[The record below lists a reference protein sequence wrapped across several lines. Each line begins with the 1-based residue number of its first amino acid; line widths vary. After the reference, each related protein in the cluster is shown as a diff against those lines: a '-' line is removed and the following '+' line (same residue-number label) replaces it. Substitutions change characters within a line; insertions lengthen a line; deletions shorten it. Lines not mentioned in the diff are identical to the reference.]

1 MSLLN
6 ILEKS
11 RNVIIE
17 MLELRDF
24 DVSKYKNFSID
35 ELTVMLKNNTKIN
48 EINPLDMECKHNT
61 KEKKI
66 CIKYIL
72 SSKIRISNL
81 KSLIDEIIQNEIID
95 DYDDLI
101 LIIKDKC
108 NNISFINNLIDLYL
122 KNHNIFIQIY
132 NIGNL
137 TINITKHSFVPK
149 LKILNKTD
157 TEEIIQKYNVTKLNK
172 FPIFSRND
180 IQAKFYGVRSG
191 DLCEIIRK
199 SETAGFFNTYRYM
212 P

>member
-17 MLELRDF
+17 MLELRNF
-24 DVSKYKNFSID
+24 DVSKYTNFSLE
-35 ELTVMLKNNTKIN
+35 ELTIMLKHTTKIN
-48 EINPLDMECKHNT
+48 ETNPLDMECTHKT
-61 KEKKI
+61 KKNKI

-72 SSKIRISNL
+72 SSKIRLSNL

-95 DYDDLI
+95 DNDDLI
-101 LIIKDKC
+101 IIIKDKI
-108 NNISFINNLIDLYL
+108 NNISFINNLINLYF

-137 TINITKHSFVPK
+137 TINITKHEFVPE
-149 LKILNKTD
+149 LRILNKID
-157 TEEIIQKYNVTKLNK
+157 AKKIMNKYHVNDLTK
-172 FPIFSRND
+172 FPIFSIND
-180 IQAKFYGVRSG
+180 VQAKFYGVRSG

-199 SETAGFFNTYRYM
+199 SETAGFFKTYRYM